1 MGVPWIPGL
10 SLLARLALAAI
21 WLASGWLKAVD
32 PLQTEVAVRAYLLL
46 PETAVTPVATVLPFP
61 EIGLGLLLLA
71 GVGVRVSAV
80 CSAALLVVFL
90 FGVSSAWARG
100 LSIDCGCFGG
110 GGSARVGAGAYLSE
124 LGRDVGFLLLAGW
137 LVARPRSLAALG
149 AGSRAP
155 SSREQ
160 SSREQLFRTQQ

>member
-1 MGVPWIPGL
+1 VGVPWIPGL
-10 SLLARLALAAI
+10 SLLARLALAAV

-32 PLQTEVAVRAYLLL
+32 PLQTEVAVRAYQLL
-46 PETAVTPVATVLPFP
+46 PETAVTPVATVLPFL
-61 EIGLGLLLLA
+61 EIGLGMLLLA
-71 GVGVRVSAV
+71 GVGVRVSAA

-90 FGVSSAWARG
+90 FGVSSSWARG
-100 LSIDCGCFGG
+100 LSIGCGCFGG
-110 GGSARVGAGAYLSE
+110 GGSARVGAGDYLSE

-155 SSREQ
+155 SSRAPVARVQE
-160 SSREQLFRTQQ
+160 